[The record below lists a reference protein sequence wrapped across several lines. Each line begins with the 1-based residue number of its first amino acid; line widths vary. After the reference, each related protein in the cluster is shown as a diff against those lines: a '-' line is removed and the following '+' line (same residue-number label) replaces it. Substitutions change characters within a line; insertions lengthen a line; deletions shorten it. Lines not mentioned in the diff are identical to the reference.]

1 MSNAAAS
8 VAPSRSA
15 TAAAADGVCSGWV
28 TVATRTAPTCSG
40 RMPACGDR
48 LAGGRDA
55 HVDDASRPARP
66 SGALSMPER
75 SRIHSSEESMRSQ
88 ISALVTTRD
97 GR

>member
-1 MSNAAAS
+1 MAAAS

-28 TVATRTAPTCSG
+28 TVASSTALTCSG
-40 RMPACGDR
+40 RMPAWAIA
-48 LAGGRDA
+48 L
-55 HVDDASRPARP
+55 PAAATLMSMTLS
-66 SGALSMPER
+66 SGAAQRRLSMPER